1 MRETDPANLQPKVRP
16 LNRKVADF
24 IRENTPPERDQSS
37 IFKALDILESPW
49 PLRDEGRLRSWFD
62 EEMIG
67 KAKADYL
74 VGQILE
80 SGLEPFKSPEALP
93 PIQLSDIE
101 LVVWLAVSSGE

>member
-1 MRETDPANLQPKVRP
+1 
-16 LNRKVADF
+16 
-24 IRENTPPERDQSS
+24 
-37 IFKALDILESPW
+37 
-49 PLRDEGRLRSWFD
+49 
-62 EEMIG
+62 MIG